1 MGTPQGHQ
9 CAAPGL
15 DLEDDEGWLGSTVK
29 QQICWVDRNDVGDN
43 KHITKSTIW
52 WTISEVN
59 GKVTNCLWHLW
70 PTSHMKKSQSYICGF
85 IPSCLPWL
93 RQDMTEPR
101 TAEAVHVCSH
111 CVSSVSQ
118 GDYIDLYS
126 IYEKMVQCLSGSS
139 YHIYHH
145 LFDSELDCFF
155 FNKKIL
161 RHSMKDKT
169 DFSHAST
176 FWGDTSPRPQEFGFQ
191 LLAAARCLRWC
202 DGTVPFLG
210 RLQLWQRWFYYILFI
225 HQGLRCVGNQMI
237 RP

>member
-1 MGTPQGHQ
+1 MCSARLGFGGWWRMARVYRQ
-9 CAAPGL
+9 AA
-15 DLEDDEGWLGSTVK
+15 DLLV
-29 QQICWVDRNDVGDN
+29 VDRNDVGDN

-155 FNKKIL
+155 LIKKSWDTRWKIKLISVMPQRFGATL
-161 RHSMKDKT
+161 RH
-169 DFSHAST
+169 
-176 FWGDTSPRPQEFGFQ
+176 
-191 LLAAARCLRWC
+191 
-202 DGTVPFLG
+202 
-210 RLQLWQRWFYYILFI
+210 
-225 HQGLRCVGNQMI
+225 GLRSLAFNS
-237 RP
+237 